1 LNNESFTVQVDSASF
16 ANFTVT
22 QALETIAAMRTALQ
36 GQLQSLQEQQ
46 RRIEQEIPQLQSE
59 LAKASAELDEFF
71 TQRDQAENLYK
82 TLLSRQRLV
91 QTLQDSTQV
100 ARVSV
105 PAVPP
110 QKASSPRIG
119 LNTLLAAALGL
130 MLSMTGVLVGSWYGE
145 EKPLK

>member
-1 LNNESFTVQVDSASF
+1 
-16 ANFTVT
+16 
-22 QALETIAAMRTALQ
+22 MRTALQ

-59 LAKASAELDEFF
+59 LTKASAELDEFF
-71 TQRDQAENLYK
+71 IQRDQTASLYK
-82 TLLSRQRLV
+82 ALLSRQQLV
-91 QTLQDSTQV
+91 QTLQSSIQV

-110 QKASSPRIG
+110 QKASSPRIA

-130 MLSMTGVLVGSWYGE
+130 ILSMAWVLAESWWKNNNAGNQ
-145 EKPLK
+145 